1 MIELETLTVET
12 ITVPDSE
19 ATSVPHGATV
29 SDVQAAALRSGHLRV
44 LLTDSSGATPGV
56 VHVRDTLLADVGEP
70 AADYAWEAYTVDGST
85 PVYELLRQMRNR
97 SVQLA
102 VVETGGR
109 FLGIVTLTD
118 VIKRV
123 LPTAPAA

>member
-1 MIELETLTVET
+1 
-12 ITVPDSE
+12 
-19 ATSVPHGATV
+19 
-29 SDVQAAALRSGHLRV
+29 
-44 LLTDSSGATPGV
+44 
-56 VHVRDTLLADVGEP
+56 
-70 AADYAWEAYTVDGST
+70 
-85 PVYELLRQMRNR
+85 MRNR

-102 VVETGGR
+102 VVETNGR